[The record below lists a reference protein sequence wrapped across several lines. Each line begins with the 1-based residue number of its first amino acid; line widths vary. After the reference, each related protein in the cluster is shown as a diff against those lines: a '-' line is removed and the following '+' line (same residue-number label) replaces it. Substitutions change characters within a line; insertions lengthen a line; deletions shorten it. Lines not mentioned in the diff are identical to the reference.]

1 MSFEF
6 FPTPLNQKLRLNIL
20 PIRLNEVSDGYE
32 IILRWYKLLVHY
44 FSQLLYLSLRKLEKT
59 KDHENVVPTKYV

>member
-32 IILRWYKLLVHY
+32 IILRWYKLLVHH
-44 FSQLLYLSLRKLEKT
+44 FSQLSYLSLRKLEKT
-59 KDHENVVPTKYV
+59 KDQENVVPTKYV